1 MKSGRKQGVR
11 CSGLGGWGVWAI
23 GGMLFGGLAAAW
35 ATDWPGY
42 RGPTADGRAPQSCQ
56 PPTTWSEQENV
67 RWKVRIHGKGWSSP
81 VVWGKQIWLTT
92 ADEVKADKA
101 PPPKKGDPPPNPV
114 ARVSFYAVC
123 VDRETGRIL
132 YDLRLGTE
140 ENPAYCHPFNSYAS
154 CTPYVEAG
162 RLYAHFGS
170 HGTWCVDTNSGQVLW
185 ERRDLPCNHFRG
197 PASSPVVY
205 GDLLYLIFDGFDQ
218 QYVTALDKRTGKT
231 VWKRNREIKY
241 STDNGDYK
249 KAYATPALFVVE
261 GRPQLVCPSAECTIA
276 YDPQSGEEL
285 WRISHGGMNGAAR
298 PVMGHG
304 LLYLTSGH
312 NARLLAIR
320 PTGRGVLGE
329 SAVVWRAVKGVPTRP
344 SLLLDGDLLYMVSDQ
359 GIASC
364 LDARTGKVYYSERL
378 DGEFSASPVWA
389 NGFIYYCSQNGKT
402 FVVKAGREF
411 VLEAENRLEDGFMAS
426 PAVSD
431 DSLIL
436 RTRTHLYRIA
446 RP

>member
-1 MKSGRKQGVR
+1 MTRGGRWWWSWVACGVVLGSGV
-11 CSGLGGWGVWAI
+11 GGWG
-23 GGMLFGGLAAAW
+23 
-35 ATDWPGY
+35 TDWPGY
-42 RGPTADGRAPQSCQ
+42 RGPTADGRAPQECR
-56 PPTTWSEQENV
+56 PPTTWSERENV
-67 RWKVRIHGKGWSSP
+67 RWKVPIHGKGWSSP
-81 VVWGKQIWLTT
+81 VVLGNQIWLTT
-92 ADEVKADKA
+92 ADEVKGSRV
-101 PPPKKGDPPPNPV
+101 PPMKKGDPPPNPV
-114 ARVSFYAVC
+114 ERVSFYAIC
-123 VDRETGRIL
+123 VDRDSGRIVHDIL
-132 YDLRLGTE
+132 LATE
-140 ENPAYCHPFNSYAS
+140 KDPAYCHPFNSYAS
-154 CTPYVEAG
+154 CTPFVEAE
-162 RLYAHFGS
+162 RVYVHFGS
-170 HGTWCVDTNSGQVLW
+170 HGTWCLDSSSGKVIW
-185 ERRDLPCNHFRG
+185 ERRDLPCDHFRS

-218 QYVTALDKRTGKT
+218 QYVVALDKHTGKT
-231 VWKRNREIKY
+231 VWKRDRNIKY

-249 KAYATPALFVVE
+249 KAYATAALFTID
-261 GRPQLVCPSAECTIA
+261 GKAHLVCTSAECTIA
-276 YDPQSGEEL
+276 YDPLSGEEL

-320 PTGRGVLGE
+320 PRGRGVLGE
-329 SAVVWRAVKGVPTRP
+329 SAIVWRVVKGVPTRP

-364 LDARTGKVYYSERL
+364 LDARTGKVHYSERL

-389 NGFIYYCSQNGKT
+389 NGYVYYCSQNGKT
-402 FVVKAGREF
+402 FVVKTGTEF
-411 VLEAENRLEDGFMAS
+411 ILEAENRLDDGFMAS
-426 PAVSD
+426 PAVSG